1 MAVRLGLMSETLKG
15 MDVLDDLLAGTRARG
30 GVFNLTIMD
39 PPWALEIVDEAALSL
54 ATMVRGSAWVR
65 RDGIDPMLMS
75 PGDVAVFTGPS
86 PYVVGDALDTAAQL
100 RIHPGGVCEPLP
112 GAPVDYS
119 ARLGVRTWG
128 GRVEGA
134 AMVASGSYQ
143 LAGDVS
149 RRLLTALPSV
159 LVVPAA
165 DVAGTVMDM
174 VIDEIQRDAPGQQSV
189 LDRWLDLA
197 LITTLRAWFAR
208 PESQAPGWYQA
219 QSDPV
224 AGVALRMLH
233 DNPAHPWSVVE
244 LADRVGVSR
253 ASLARRFT
261 SLVGEAPMT
270 YLTGWR
276 LALAADLLRSTN
288 STVETVA
295 RQVGYANAFALSVAF
310 KRVRGTT
317 PTAHRRSSPLS
328 APEPAARRDGT
339 HRR

>member
-1 MAVRLGLMSETLKG
+1 
-15 MDVLDDLLAGTRARG
+15 MDVLDDLLAGTRARD

-39 PPWALEIVDEAALSL
+39 PPWAIEIRDEAPLAL
-54 ATMVRGSAWVR
+54 ATLVRGSGWVT
-65 RDGIDPMLMS
+65 RDGIEPQRMDQ
-75 PGDVAVFTGPS
+75 GDVAIFTGPA
-86 PYVVGDALDTAAQL
+86 PYVVGDSVETAPQL

-119 ARLGVRTWG
+119 ARLGVRTYG
-128 GRVEGA
+128 SRAPGEV
-134 AMVASGSYQ
+134 MVASGTYQ
-143 LAGDVS
+143 VAGDVS
-149 RRLLTALPSV
+149 RRLVTALPPV

-165 DVAGTVMDM
+165 EIAGPVTDM
-174 VIDEIQRDAPGQQSV
+174 IIGEIQRDAAGQQSV

-219 QSDPV
+219 QTDPV
-224 AGVALRMLH
+224 AGTALRLLH
-233 DNPAHPWSVVE
+233 EDPAYPWNVTE

-261 SLVGEAPMT
+261 ALVGEAPMS

-276 LALAADLLRSTN
+276 ITLAADQLRATKD
-288 STVETVA
+288 TVETIA
-295 RQVGYANAFALSVAF
+295 RRVGYANAFALSVAF

-317 PTAHRRSSPLS
+317 PTAHRR
-328 APEPAARRDGT
+328 AA
-339 HRR
+339 